1 MERVC
6 EKERGAWIP
15 RKVAVDF
22 DARGKL
28 ACGYKST
35 ITIKIIISGERRNAV
50 ALKKPKEC
58 VFSFSSAHPL
68 AFAFVRFSDDH
79 RF

>member
-6 EKERGAWIP
+6 EKERGAWVP

-28 ACGYKST
+28 PCGYKST
-35 ITIKIIISGERRNAV
+35 ITITIIISGERRNAV
-50 ALKKPKEC
+50 ALKNPKNLH
-58 VFSFSSAHPL
+58 FLFPQPTPSRSLLFGSRMIID
-68 AFAFVRFSDDH
+68 F
-79 RF
+79 

>member
-6 EKERGAWIP
+6 EKECGAWIP

-35 ITIKIIISGERRNAV
+35 ITITIIISGERRNAV

-58 VFSFSSAHPL
+58 AFSFSSAHPL

>member
-6 EKERGAWIP
+6 EKERGAWVP

-28 ACGYKST
+28 PCGYKST
-35 ITIKIIISGERRNAV
+35 ITITIIISGERRNAF

-58 VFSFSSAHPL
+58 AFSFSSAHPL

>member
-35 ITIKIIISGERRNAV
+35 ITITIIISGGMQ
-50 ALKKPKEC
+50 L
-58 VFSFSSAHPL
+58 L
-68 AFAFVRFSDDH
+68 
-79 RF
+79 

>member
-35 ITIKIIISGERRNAV
+35 ITITIIISGERRNAV

-58 VFSFSSAHPL
+58 VFSFSLAYPL

>member
-15 RKVAVDF
+15 RKVAVGF

-35 ITIKIIISGERRNAV
+35 ITITIIISGERRNAV
-50 ALKKPKEC
+50 AFKKPKEC
-58 VFSFSSAHPL
+58 VFSFLSAHPL

>member
-1 MERVC
+1 MRVC

-35 ITIKIIISGERRNAV
+35 IPITIIISGERRNAV
-50 ALKKPKEC
+50 GGMQLPKEC
-58 VFSFSSAHPL
+58 AFSFSSAHPL

>member
-1 MERVC
+1 MRVC

-15 RKVAVDF
+15 RKVAVGDF

-35 ITIKIIISGERRNAV
+35 ITITIIISGGMQ
-50 ALKKPKEC
+50 L
-58 VFSFSSAHPL
+58 L
-68 AFAFVRFSDDH
+68 
-79 RF
+79 

>member
-28 ACGYKST
+28 TCGYKST
-35 ITIKIIISGERRNAV
+35 ITITIIISGERRNAV

-58 VFSFSSAHPL
+58 VFSFS
-68 AFAFVRFSDDH
+68 
-79 RF
+79 